1 MRLVII
7 GGGILGTAHAMAAVR
22 RGHEVAHLERELEP
36 RGATVRDFGL
46 VRRSGWSG

>member
-1 MRLVII
+1 MVII

-36 RGATVRDFGL
+36 RGATVRDVGL
-46 VRRSGWSG
+46 VRMSGRSG